1 MEKFDIYKD
10 IAKRTNGDI
19 YIGVVGPVRTGKSA
33 FITKLMD
40 LMVTPNIVSKTK
52 RQIAIDEMPQ
62 SGEGKTVTTTEPKFV
77 PGEAVKISI
86 KGKAQAKVRIIDCVG
101 FMVDGAIGDSE
112 NGEPRYLKTPWKNE
126 PMPFEEAASFGTEKV
141 ISDHS
146 TVGILV
152 TTDGSI
158 SSIPRSSYVKA
169 EEKAV
174 NKLKECKKP
183 FIIILNCKDPNS
195 ESAKSLADEISKKY
209 GVKVLCLN
217 VLELN
222 EEGTSAIL
230 ENLLLEFPLR
240 SFDIKLPKWMQ
251 VLPPSSEIISNVISS
266 VKNVCQV
273 AEKMKD
279 STLIEDALLTVDGI
293 TGFEKRMLNLG
304 EGKAEYVIKCE
315 NGLFYKLLSDL
326 CGESVEDEFKL
337 ISYVKDLNVAKQNYK
352 KLKDALLQV
361 KNNGYGIVIPEE
373 ADMKLCKPEVVRQ
386 GGRYG
391 VKIKADTSC
400 MHLLNINL
408 DAEVSPISGTK
419 KQCSDFASFLLEE
432 YERSPENVWK
442 TNVFGKPLST
452 LINEEIVNKINC
464 MKEQTKLKMRKTVT
478 RIVNEGRGGV
488 ICILL

>member
-40 LMVTPNIVSKTK
+40 LMVTPNILNKTK

-62 SGEGKTVTTTEPKFV
+62 SGEGKTITTTEPKFV

-112 NGEPRYLKTPWKNE
+112 NGEPRLVKTPWKNE

-141 ISDHS
+141 ITEHS

-158 SSIPRSSYVKA
+158 SSIPRQNYVKA

-183 FIIILNCKDPNS
+183 FIIVLNCKDPTSQNS
-195 ESAKSLADEISKKY
+195 ISLADEISKKY

-217 VLELN
+217 VLELD
-222 EEGTSAIL
+222 EDKTSAIL
-230 ENLLLEFPLR
+230 ENLLMEFPLR

-251 VLPPSSEIISNVISS
+251 VLPPSCEVISNVISTL
-266 VKNVCQV
+266 KNVCQV
-273 AEKMKD
+273 TEKMKD
-279 STLIEDALLTVDGI
+279 YSLIEEALLTVDGI
-293 TGFEKRMLNLG
+293 KGLKERMLNLG
-304 EGKAEYVIKCE
+304 EGKAEYSLECE
-315 NGLFYKLLSDL
+315 NGLFYKLISDL
-326 CGESVEDEFKL
+326 CGESVEDEFRL
-337 ISYVKDLNVAKQNYK
+337 ISYVKELNTAKQNYK
-352 KLKDALLQV
+352 KLKDALTQV
-361 KNNGYGIVIPEE
+361 KENGYGIVIPEE
-373 ADMKLCKPEVVRQ
+373 ADMTLCKPEVVRQ

-400 MHLLNINL
+400 MHLLNINV

-419 KQCSDFASFLLEE
+419 KQCNDFASFLTEE

-452 LINEEIVNKINC
+452 LISEEIVNKISC
-464 MKEQTKLKMRKTVT
+464 MKEQTKSKMRKTVT

>member
-40 LMVTPNIVSKTK
+40 LMVTPNILSKTK
-52 RQIAIDEMPQ
+52 RLIAIDEMPQ
-62 SGEGKTVTTTEPKFV
+62 SGEGKTITTTEPKFV

-101 FMVDGAIGDSE
+101 FMVDGAIGDTE
-112 NGEPRYLKTPWKNE
+112 NGEPRLVKTPWKKE
-126 PMPFEEAASFGTEKV
+126 AMPFEEAASYGTEKV
-141 ISDHS
+141 ISEHS

-158 SSIPRSSYVKA
+158 SSIPRQNYVKA

-183 FIIILNCKDPNS
+183 FIIVLNCKEPNS
-195 ESAKSLADEISKKY
+195 PNSQLLADEISKKY

-217 VLELN
+217 VLELD
-222 EEGTSAIL
+222 EDKTSSIL
-230 ENLLLEFPLR
+230 ENLLMEFPLR
-240 SFDIKLPKWMQ
+240 SFDVKLPKWMQ
-251 VLPPSSEIISNVISS
+251 VLPPTCEIITSVISS
-266 VKNVCQV
+266 IKNVCQV
-273 AEKMKD
+273 TEKMKD
-279 STLIEDALLTVDGI
+279 YSLIEEALLSVDGI
-293 TGFEKRMLNLG
+293 KALKSRAINLG
-304 EGKAEYVIKCE
+304 EGKAEYSLECE
-315 NGLFYKLLSDL
+315 NGLFYKLISDL
-326 CGESVEDEFKL
+326 CGEDVEDEFKL
-337 ISYVKDLNVAKQNYK
+337 ISYVKNLKTAKDNYK
-352 KLKDALLQV
+352 KLKDALEQV
-361 KNNGYGIVIPEE
+361 KDNGYGIVIPEQC
-373 ADMKLCKPEVVRQ
+373 DMKLCKPEVVRQ

-400 MHLLNINL
+400 MHLLSINV

-419 KQCSDFASFLLEE
+419 KQCGDFANFLQEE
-432 YERSPENVWK
+432 YEKCPENVWK
-442 TNVFGKPLST
+442 TNVFGKPLYT
-452 LINEEIVNKINC
+452 LISEEIVNKISC
-464 MKEQTKLKMRKTVT
+464 MKEQTKAKMRKTVT